1 MKEKFKNII
10 INIISKLA
18 NKTLTKYNPFIIGVT
33 GSVGK
38 TTTKDAIA
46 HVLEDKFIVRKSQ
59 KSFNSEIG
67 LPLTVLGLPNAW
79 SSIFGWIKNI
89 ILGIKIAYFDKD
101 FPEVLVLEIGADKPG
116 DIGSAMK
123 WIHPFIGV
131 LTRLPDTPVHVE
143 NFPTPELVRVEK
155 AKLIE
160 ALPKEGVFIA
170 NADDERVLN
179 IAESANTRVLR
190 YGFNLRSDIRG
201 ENQKIEYS
209 KDEDRIPLGISMD
222 VIYNGEKEHILI
234 KEVVGDH
241 ILSSALAAISTA
253 IAKGMSLKE
262 SVSRLSSWE
271 TAAGRMR
278 LIKGKNGAIIID
290 DSYNASPIAMNS
302 ALIALKNIKAER
314 KIAVLGDMLELGK
327 YSEEEH
333 SKVGSLVAT
342 FVDGLVVV
350 GKRARIIAE
359 SAMNS
364 GLPSNCVEVYA
375 NSVEAGEAL
384 SKIIGKGDI
393 VLVKGSQGSGDNMI
407 RMERATKQMMENIG
421 DAEKLLVR
429 QDVEWQKQYKNI
441 T

>member
-1 MKEKFKNII
+1 MKETFKNII
-10 INIISKLA
+10 TSIISKLA
-18 NKTLTKYNPFIIGVT
+18 NKALLKYSPFIIGVT

-46 HVLEDKFIVRKSQ
+46 HVLEGRFNVRKSQ

-67 LPLTVLGLPNAW
+67 LPLTILGLPNAW
-79 SSIFGWIKNI
+79 SNIWGWAKNI
-89 ILGIKIAYFDKD
+89 FYGIKTAYFDKD

-116 DIGSAMK
+116 DIGRAME

-143 NFPTPELVRVEK
+143 NFPTPELVREEK

-160 ALPKEGVFIA
+160 ALPKEGIFIA
-170 NADDERVLN
+170 NADDERVLK

-190 YGFNLRSDIRG
+190 YGFSLKSDVRG

-209 KDEDRIPLGISMD
+209 KDEDKIPLGISMD
-222 VIYNGEKEHILI
+222 VIYNGEKEHLLI
-234 KEVVGDH
+234 KDVVGDH

-253 IAKGMSLKE
+253 VAKDMTLKE
-262 SVSRLSSWE
+262 SVNKLSSWE
-271 TAAGRMR
+271 TAQGRMR
-278 LIKGKNGAIIID
+278 LIKGKNDAVIID
-290 DSYNASPIAMNS
+290 DSYNASPIAMHS
-302 ALIALKNIKAER
+302 ALLTLKSIRAER

-333 SKVGSLVAT
+333 STVGRFAAT

-350 GKRARIIAE
+350 GKKARTIAE
-359 SAMNS
+359 SAMS
-364 GLPSNCVEVYA
+364 AGLPSNCVQVYA

-384 SKIIGKGDI
+384 SKIIGKGDVI
-393 VLVKGSQGSGDNMI
+393 LVKGSQGSGDNMI
-407 RMERATKQMMENIG
+407 RMERATKQMMANIG
-421 DAEKLLVR
+421 NAERLLVR
-429 QDVEWQKQYKNI
+429 QDTEWQKQYKNI